1 MKVQTMILLHEIHA
15 VLSEDSKTTE
25 FILAPAAGM
34 GTPKPVG
41 GMLRSHSGPRSGVLR
56 GMGYMERI

>member
-15 VLSEDSKTTE
+15 ALSEDSKITD
-25 FILAPAAGM
+25 ILAPAAGM

-56 GMGYMERI
+56 I